1 MGDTLPEIAL
11 LSESRITR
19 TYPEAIRR
27 ATIRLSDIA
36 PAGARFAN
44 VSRTNRRA
52 RVRQAH
58 EWGFR
63 QLVAYRLRTHR
74 GGHVSVT
81 AGHLLTQVDIA
92 ERLGRPQSY
101 VSNLEL
107 GNRRIDVSEV
117 RVVAAAYE
125 ITVDALLAEPQSD
138 TEKRAFQGKIA
149 SPTRPR
155 I

>member
-1 MGDTLPEIAL
+1 MSGKT
-11 LSESRITR
+11 
-19 TYPEAIRR
+19 RR
-27 ATIRLSDIA
+27 AS
-36 PAGARFAN
+36 
-44 VSRTNRRA
+44 
-52 RVRQAH
+52 VRQAH

-74 GGHVSVT
+74 GGHVSATV
-81 AGHLLTQVDIA
+81 GRVLTQVDIA

-125 ITVDALLAEPQSD
+125 ITVDALLAEPQTD
-138 TEKRAFQGKIA
+138 TERRAYQGKIA
-149 SPTRPR
+149 PPTRPR
-155 I
+155 S